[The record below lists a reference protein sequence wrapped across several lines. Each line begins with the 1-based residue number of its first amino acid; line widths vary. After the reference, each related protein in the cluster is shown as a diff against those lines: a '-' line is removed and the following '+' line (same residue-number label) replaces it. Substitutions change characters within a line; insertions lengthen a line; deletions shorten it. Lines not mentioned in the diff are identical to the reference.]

1 MPPAARITDF
11 HACPVPTHVG
21 GPVSAGDASVLIG
34 YMPAARVS
42 DSLVCAPGPDAIA
55 SGESSVL
62 IGSLPAA
69 RLGDPTVHGGKIV
82 VGCPTVL
89 IGSSAQV
96 STLRTDKPFC
106 EECERK
112 RLARIAAAKDQRGK
126 VAVTTNANA
135 ASAAHHGPAA
145 TQAHAAPKPVANQ
158 KTKPC
163 DFDTVELKCKHCGK
177 PDDRELTALHFKLDA
192 QGKVESDHPRSP
204 NKKRPYLPDRFEVMD
219 GDVVSVKLAG
229 GPGYHDGQHPTITL
243 TAPTGLGDPVVV
255 RGKTHHDFTVKYHPG
270 WFAQRLKQAGSLGF
284 MGALRQF
291 FFPAPAVHALDI
303 ASCGVR
309 AHGHAFLALHHA
321 IVVYPSDTFKI
332 ALTLPS
338 VKKVEHTSSK
348 MKEGKETVRETS
360 TTVSKGYAATS
371 HTTGEQLRTGGAGT
385 SYTAKES
392 VADRR
397 SGVDYSRTLSE
408 KGGFSDTEE
417 YKDGKAVDRAHVAT
431 AKSIEISHNGSDITK
446 SFKVAEF
453 IEFVADIRSKV
464 MDVVEFVQGLAKQS
478 PSIGW
483 TFTFSLE
490 LFSGSLEYS
499 WGYKEW
505 AKDHTVYRMWKIE
518 ASLTVISCRLE
529 LAFGVSLLKAKAQVY
544 GAISGDLKI
553 SASKEAN
560 PDNVGL
566 MASVSA
572 ALTPGGEIGVRGALG
587 DWIEVIG
594 KVAGGFEGSTK
605 IDLSPFKWTFKIDLG
620 EGKGTFTVKSKLGLS
635 YEKKATIWDKRPIL
649 AERTIIG

>member
-1 MPPAARITDF
+1 M
-11 HACPVPTHVG
+11 
-21 GPVSAGDASVLIG
+21 ASVGTGGLWCGGFSALADGLRHLADHIERDF
-34 YMPAARVS
+34 A
-42 DSLVCAPGPDAIA
+42 
-55 SGESSVL
+55 
-62 IGSLPAA
+62 
-69 RLGDPTVHGGKIV
+69 LGVDPTR
-82 VGCPTVL
+82 
-89 IGSSAQV
+89 Q
-96 STLRTDKPFC
+96 
-106 EECERK
+106 
-112 RLARIAAAKDQRGK
+112 
-126 VAVTTNANA
+126 
-135 ASAAHHGPAA
+135 
-145 TQAHAAPKPVANQ
+145 
-158 KTKPC
+158 
-163 DFDTVELKCKHCGK
+163 
-177 PDDRELTALHFKLDA
+177 
-192 QGKVESDHPRSP
+192 
-204 NKKRPYLPDRFEVMD
+204 
-219 GDVVSVKLAG
+219 
-229 GPGYHDGQHPTITL
+229 HD
-243 TAPTGLGDPVVV
+243 
-255 RGKTHHDFTVKYHPG
+255 
-270 WFAQRLKQAGSLGF
+270 
-284 MGALRQF
+284 ALRQF

>member
-1 MPPAARITDF
+1 M
-11 HACPVPTHVG
+11 
-21 GPVSAGDASVLIG
+21 
-34 YMPAARVS
+34 
-42 DSLVCAPGPDAIA
+42 
-55 SGESSVL
+55 
-62 IGSLPAA
+62 
-69 RLGDPTVHGGKIV
+69 
-82 VGCPTVL
+82 
-89 IGSSAQV
+89 
-96 STLRTDKPFC
+96 
-106 EECERK
+106 
-112 RLARIAAAKDQRGK
+112 
-126 VAVTTNANA
+126 
-135 ASAAHHGPAA
+135 
-145 TQAHAAPKPVANQ
+145 
-158 KTKPC
+158 
-163 DFDTVELKCKHCGK
+163 
-177 PDDRELTALHFKLDA
+177 
-192 QGKVESDHPRSP
+192 
-204 NKKRPYLPDRFEVMD
+204 
-219 GDVVSVKLAG
+219 
-229 GPGYHDGQHPTITL
+229 
-243 TAPTGLGDPVVV
+243 
-255 RGKTHHDFTVKYHPG
+255 
-270 WFAQRLKQAGSLGF
+270 
-284 MGALRQF
+284 
-291 FFPAPAVHALDI
+291 
-303 ASCGVR
+303 
-309 AHGHAFLALHHA
+309 
-321 IVVYPSDTFKI
+321 
-332 ALTLPS
+332 
-338 VKKVEHTSSK
+338 KKVEHTSSK